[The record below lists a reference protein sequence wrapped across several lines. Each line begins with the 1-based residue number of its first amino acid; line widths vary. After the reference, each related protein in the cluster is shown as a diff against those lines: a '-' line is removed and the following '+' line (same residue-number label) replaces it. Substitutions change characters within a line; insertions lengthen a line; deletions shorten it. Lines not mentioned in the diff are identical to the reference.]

1 MISMNEPSLLPVADG
16 ENSRPDVESPATSS
30 FGISHPD
37 LPAGVV
43 FRAVVYGGT
52 GYANE
57 GWNEVV
63 GLAENQVPLVLL
75 PLGPQDDFRKMLP
88 AAVRH
93 TLDTL
98 KISKL
103 NLTRSVIYQGTTAD
117 GWDMDNY
124 GRCRVGRT
132 MFESDRLPDGWAE
145 QCNAM
150 DEVWVPSEFNR
161 QTFAAAGVAEEKLRV
176 LPIGIDSALF
186 CPGCKAFDWPAARGF
201 RFLSNFDLLDRKG
214 MRILLKAYLGEFKA
228 DEDVCLILKL
238 AQHGNPGTDPEAL
251 LAHFVE
257 TEAGLRLEDAPPII
271 LVKGFIPHLG
281 MPRLYASADAFV
293 LPSHGEGF
301 GLPYIEALSCGLPV
315 IATRWSG
322 HLDFLHD
329 GNSYLIDIEGLV
341 PASPEVEYYAGHQ
354 WAQPSIEHLRQL
366 MRSVYTDREE
376 SARRAALG
384 RKEVAERWDWK
395 VIMKR
400 WAAEFRR
407 LLA

>member
-1 MISMNEPSLLPVADG
+1 M
-16 ENSRPDVESPATSS
+16 
-30 FGISHPD
+30 HPD

-57 GWNEVV
+57 GWNEAV
-63 GLAENQVPLVLL
+63 GLEHNQIPLVLV
-75 PLGPQDDFRKMLP
+75 PIGPQEDSHKVLP
-88 AAVRH
+88 APVRNL
-93 TLDTL
+93 LDGL
-98 KISKL
+98 KIRKL
-103 NLTRSVIYQGTTAD
+103 DITRSVLYQGTTAD
-117 GWDMDNY
+117 AWDLDNY

-132 MFESDRLPDGWAE
+132 TFETDRIPDGWAE

-161 QTFAAAGVAEEKLRV
+161 RTFAASGVAEEKLHV
-176 LPIGIDSALF
+176 MPEGVDSGLF
-186 CPGCKAFDWPAARGF
+186 HPDCEGFDWPSVHGF

-214 MRILLKAYLGEFKA
+214 MKVLLKAYLSEFKA
-228 DEDVCLILKL
+228 NEDVCLVLKL
-238 AQHGNPGTDPEAL
+238 AQHGNPGADPEAL
-251 LAHFVE
+251 LTHFVE
-257 TEAGLRLEDAPPII
+257 TEGGLRLEQAPPII
-271 LVKGFIPHLG
+271 LLKGFIPHLD
-281 MPRLYASADAFV
+281 MPRLYASADAYV

-341 PASPEVEYYAGHQ
+341 PASPEVEFYAGHQ
-354 WAQPSIEHLRQL
+354 WAQPSVDHLRQL
-366 MRSVYTDREE
+366 MRSIYSDRQE
-376 SARRAALG
+376 SARRAAVG
-384 RKEVAERWDWK
+384 RKEVTERWDWG
-395 VIMKR
+395 VVMQH